1 MRFRNG
7 SRERHLEGQ
16 HRVGALIELPQVLRD
31 LGADPTPVIARAG
44 IDAAVLRNP
53 ENAIS
58 FVQLG
63 KLVQACVSATGCP
76 HFGLLVGQRATSAI
90 LGLVGRLMRSAPT
103 LKDAILDLCTNQHRY
118 IRGAVAYLTIQD
130 ETAFWGYAIHLPGIE
145 AIEQIGDGAMAI
157 AFNMVR
163 EFVGISP
170 DHVLLSRYVP
180 EDLGAYRRFF
190 GFMPQFNAEQNAAA
204 FPSRLLAEPVRTA
217 DPELRQ
223 ILLRSVAS
231 YWAVQEPSIADRVIR
246 ELRGRIVFP
255 ETTLDEVADHLAV
268 HPRTLNRRLQTE
280 GTSFRALL
288 NQSRFEVAQQWLR
301 GTRMELTDIALALG
315 YSDLSGFSHAFQRW
329 AGTTATEW
337 RALYASS

>member
-1 MRFRNG
+1 M
-7 SRERHLEGQ
+7 EGQ

-31 LGADPTPVIARAG
+31 LGADAAPIIARAG
-44 IDAAVLRNP
+44 IEAAVLRNP

-63 KLVQACVSATGCP
+63 NLFQACVDATGCP
-76 HFGLLVGQRATSAI
+76 HFGLLVGQRATSAV

-118 IRGAVAYLTIQD
+118 ISGAVSYLTIQD
-130 ETAFWGYAIHLPGIE
+130 GTAFWGYAVHLPGIE
-145 AIEQIGDGAMAI
+145 AIPQIGDAAAGI
-157 AFNMVR
+157 GFNIVR
-163 EFVGISP
+163 EFVGVPP
-170 DHVLLSRYVP
+170 DHVLLSRYAP
-180 EDLGAYRRFF
+180 EDLSAYRRFF
-190 GFMPQFNAEQNAAA
+190 GVMPRFDAEQNAVA
-204 FPSRLLAEPVRTA
+204 FPSRRLAEPVCTA
-217 DPELRQ
+217 DPGLRQ

-231 YWAVQEPSIADRVIR
+231 YWAVREPGIADRVIR

-255 ETTLDEVADHLAV
+255 DTSLDEVADHLAM

-301 GTRMELTDIALALG
+301 GTRMEITDIALALG
-315 YSDLSGFSHAFQRW
+315 YSDPSAFSHAFQRW

-337 RALYASS
+337 RALGASA